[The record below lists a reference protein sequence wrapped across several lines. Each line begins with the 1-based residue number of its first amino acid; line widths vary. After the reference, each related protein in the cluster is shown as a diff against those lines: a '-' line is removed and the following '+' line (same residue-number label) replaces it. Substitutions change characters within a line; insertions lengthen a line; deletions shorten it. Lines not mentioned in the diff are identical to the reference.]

1 MSIFNKQGV
10 QLWFQWA
17 QDLSIDVEWTG
28 SLVLAF
34 NDADI
39 AEITRLYH
47 NGKKVRVPVKFLGRD
62 ETLKREPVVNPE
74 VRAPYMRRFQVLLI
88 LSKR

>member
-1 MSIFNKQGV
+1 
-10 QLWFQWA
+10 
-17 QDLSIDVEWTG
+17 
-28 SLVLAF
+28 VLAF

-74 VRAPYMRRFQVLLI
+74 VRASLYAPVFRYY
-88 LSKR
+88 